1 MREPAFTAAPRLV
14 AFGPHQGLPEAV
26 QALVAA
32 AATGAYDRGRR
43 EGMEQGAAATAAQ
56 ATALAGPVADAIERG
71 IEQLLFLRDAEHGEL
86 LELAAA
92 IARAVTGGEPSAGG
106 QQLLQDVAAA
116 LDALD
121 DAPLAVVVNPRD
133 VQVLAAGLTGR
144 PGISVVEDATLEPG
158 EALVR
163 GPWAVAELTRD
174 ARWSAVAEAL
184 GLGERPIRV
193 LGAPLPGGVPPAP
206 KDSAN

>member
-1 MREPAFTAAPRLV
+1 
-14 AFGPHQGLPEAV
+14 
-26 QALVAA
+26 
-32 AATGAYDRGRR
+32 
-43 EGMEQGAAATAAQ
+43 MEQGAAAAA
-56 ATALAGPVADAIERG
+56 ARGAALAGPVADALERG

-92 IARAVTGGEPSAGG
+92 IARVVTGGEPSAGG

-133 VQVLAAGLTGR
+133 VQVLAGGLTGR

-184 GLGERPIRV
+184 GLGELPLRV